1 MKNTYYTKAFNKQG
15 GHMIKRLFERNK
27 RIFLGLW
34 VVNSFMFLIDAI
46 YPFVI
51 GSVIDGIIEGS
62 WYNLIPLAIMESLY
76 LLLFYVDD
84 CNLNLKIERLA
95 VDEKKVYFESSIK
108 YEISDTIISARI
120 DLIDDIIDFFQ
131 LLIPNLCS
139 IGFNIIVAFFCI
151 RIQTNAF
158 CFWVIAIASA
168 VLFIFIVV
176 FENKTFWTIKQ
187 FKDTTEEEQKILLD
201 RNANKYHK
209 YLLKI
214 FGYSCTLVRRNY
226 WLISILR
233 FAQFLLV
240 LFVLF
245 TTISIGLTPGTIFTI
260 VTYICMLN
268 EGILGLPD
276 AVVDIKNIIDSQKRI
291 GKNS

>member
-1 MKNTYYTKAFNKQG
+1 
-15 GHMIKRLFERNK
+15 MIKRLFERNK
-27 RIFLGLW
+27 KTFLGLW

-62 WYNLIPLAIMESLY
+62 WFNIIPLAIMESLY

-108 YEISDTIISARI
+108 DEILDTIISARI

-139 IGFNIIVAFFCI
+139 IGFNIIVAFLCI
-151 RIQTNAF
+151 RIQTNAL
-158 CFWVIAIASA
+158 CFWVVAIASA
-168 VLFIFIVV
+168 VLFIFIVN

-214 FGYSCTLVRRNY
+214 FGYGCTLVRRNY

-233 FAQFLLV
+233 FVQFLLI

-268 EGILGLPD
+268 EGILSLPD

>member
-1 MKNTYYTKAFNKQG
+1 M
-15 GHMIKRLFERNK
+15 
-27 RIFLGLW
+27 
-34 VVNSFMFLIDAI
+34 
-46 YPFVI
+46 
-51 GSVIDGIIEGS
+51 
-62 WYNLIPLAIMESLY
+62 
-76 LLLFYVDD
+76 
-84 CNLNLKIERLA
+84 
-95 VDEKKVYFESSIK
+95 
-108 YEISDTIISARI
+108 
-120 DLIDDIIDFFQ
+120 
-131 LLIPNLCS
+131 LIPNLSS

-268 EGILGLPD
+268 EGILSLPD

>member
-1 MKNTYYTKAFNKQG
+1 
-15 GHMIKRLFERNK
+15 MIKRLFERNK
-27 RIFLGLW
+27 KTFLGLW

-62 WYNLIPLAIMESLY
+62 WFNIIPLAIMESLY
-76 LLLFYVDD
+76 LFLFYVDD

-108 YEISDTIISARI
+108 DEILDTIISARI

-139 IGFNIIVAFFCI
+139 IGFNIIVAFLCI
-151 RIQTNAF
+151 RIQTNAL
-158 CFWVIAIASA
+158 CFWVVAIASA
-168 VLFIFIVV
+168 VLFIFIVN

-214 FGYSCTLVRRNY
+214 FGYGCTLVRRNY

-233 FAQFLLV
+233 FVQFLLI

-268 EGILGLPD
+268 EGILSLPD

>member
-1 MKNTYYTKAFNKQG
+1 
-15 GHMIKRLFERNK
+15 MIKRLFEKNK

-34 VVNSFMFLIDAI
+34 VINSFMFLLDAI

-51 GSVIDGIIEGS
+51 GKVIDGIIEGS
-62 WYNLIPLAIMESLY
+62 WLNIIPFVIIELLY
-76 LLLFYVDD
+76 LLLFYFDN
-84 CNLNLKIERLA
+84 CKLNLKIERLA

-108 YEISDTIISARI
+108 NGISDTIISARV
-120 DLIDDIIDFFQ
+120 DLIDDIVDFFQ

-168 VLFIFIVV
+168 VLFTFIVI

-187 FKDTTEEEQKILLD
+187 FKDSTEEEQKILLD

-214 FGYSCTLVRRNY
+214 FGYSRTLVRRNY

-233 FAQFLLV
+233 FTQLLLV

-245 TTISIGLTPGTIFTI
+245 TTVNIGLTPGTIFTI

-268 EGILGLPD
+268 EGILSLPD
-276 AVVDIKNIIDSQKRI
+276 AVEDIKNIIDSQKRI